1 MSFELE
7 EPSSDGLCRRFACS
21 MSHFG
26 TFETCRRSLRTSVRR
41 GRPEVIGG
49 RSKRREWTR
58 SGHAAQADLSN
69 ECSLLNPLRRRRMN
83 LSGRDVF
90 PARASSR
97 SFAACN
103 EATALC
109 RPPHWPRPILEPSV
123 FLPTMSGAGGPCA
136 HTWFGDR
143 SPGIRMS
150 VWGRWHPLRP
160 QTSWVGRL
168 LAGELT
174 PKLAAEALQ
183 RLGTPGR
190 ALRDH

>member
-1 MSFELE
+1 M
-7 EPSSDGLCRRFACS
+7 PGI
-21 MSHFG
+21 G

-41 GRPEVIGG
+41 GGPEVIGG

-90 PARASSR
+90 QRGHRVAHLRRATRPQHYAGLRTGLGQSWSHPFSCRRCRARVD
-97 SFAACN
+97 
-103 EATALC
+103 L
-109 RPPHWPRPILEPSV
+109 
-123 FLPTMSGAGGPCA
+123 A
-136 HTWFGDR
+136 HTLGFGDR
-143 SPGIRMS
+143 CPGIRIS

-160 QTSWVGRL
+160 HTSWVGRL

-183 RLGTPGR
+183 GLGTPGR

>member
-1 MSFELE
+1 MPTKPENVRSPGWTGSHRRTVKTTRMDPFRTC
-7 EPSSDGLCRRFACS
+7 SAGGLVKRMQSVESVKASAYEFI
-21 MSHFG
+21 
-26 TFETCRRSLRTSVRR
+26 RSRCV
-41 GRPEVIGG
+41 
-49 RSKRREWTR
+49 
-58 SGHAAQADLSN
+58 
-69 ECSLLNPLRRRRMN
+69 
-83 LSGRDVF
+83 

-109 RPPHWPRPILEPSV
+109 GPPHWPRPILEPSV

-183 RLGTPGR
+183 GLGTPGR

>member
-1 MSFELE
+1 MKRSANASRGLNWSCFKMSTMM
-7 EPSSDGLCRRFACS
+7 GRVVIR
-21 MSHFG
+21 
-26 TFETCRRSLRTSVRR
+26 RRSPVPFSGSCR
-41 GRPEVIGG
+41 GVEQ
-49 RSKRREWTR
+49 ST
-58 SGHAAQADLSN
+58 
-69 ECSLLNPLRRRRMN
+69 
-83 LSGRDVF
+83 

-109 RPPHWPRPILEPSV
+109 GPPHWPRPILEPSV

-183 RLGTPGR
+183 RLGTLGR
-190 ALRDH
+190 ALRAHWTGRKI